1 MRSSL
6 SSDDNARFSRT
17 IEMKYIIFC
26 IMYKSAD
33 QDNMF
38 WGWEYFIETVENRPK
53 TDATLVKKKARKKK
67 KRDGLG
73 DI

>member
-1 MRSSL
+1 
-6 SSDDNARFSRT
+6 
-17 IEMKYIIFC
+17 
-26 IMYKSAD
+26 MYKSAD